1 MKSLIFT
8 AGFATLL
15 GGSALAQTATP
26 AAPDATTTTPAT
38 GAMTP
43 APDARTTAPAANT
56 STTRAAPAA
65 GTTGGAFYTL
75 PAAPA
80 AGGMPMNHLASDLA
94 DMDVYGANNEKIGEI
109 DDLIVNSDGTVA
121 AAVVEVGGFLGMGER
136 DVLVNFSSL
145 QMAMDGD
152 NMRISVP
159 ELTKE
164 TLTSAPEV
172 DLDATFPDRD

>member
-1 MKSLIFT
+1 MKPFILA
-8 AGFATLL
+8 AGLATLL

-26 AAPDATTTTPAT
+26 AAPDATTTAPAT
-38 GAMTP
+38 GTMTP
-43 APDARTTAPAANT
+43 APDATTTAPA
-56 STTRAAPAA
+56 TTTTTTEAPAA

-109 DDLIVNSDGTVA
+109 DDLVINSDGTVA
-121 AAVVEVGGFLGMGER
+121 AAVVEVGGFLGMGEK

-145 QMAMDGD
+145 KMTMDGD
-152 NMRISVP
+152 KMKVSVP
-159 ELTKE
+159 EFTKE
-164 TLTSAPEV
+164 TLTSAPDV
-172 DLDATFPDRD
+172 DLDKVFPDHDD

>member
-1 MKSLIFT
+1 MKSFILA
-8 AGFATLL
+8 AGIATLI

-26 AAPDATTTTPAT
+26 AAPDATTTTPTT
-38 GAMTP
+38 GATT
-43 APDARTTAPAANT
+43 APTTGAATTAPATDATTMATPSTAAT
-56 STTRAAPAA
+56 S
-65 GTTGGAFYTL
+65 GAFYTL

-80 AGGMPMNHLASDLA
+80 AGSMPMNHLASDLA

-145 QMAMDGD
+145 QMTMEGD
-152 NMRISVP
+152 EKRISVP

-164 TLTSAPEV
+164 TLTAAPEI